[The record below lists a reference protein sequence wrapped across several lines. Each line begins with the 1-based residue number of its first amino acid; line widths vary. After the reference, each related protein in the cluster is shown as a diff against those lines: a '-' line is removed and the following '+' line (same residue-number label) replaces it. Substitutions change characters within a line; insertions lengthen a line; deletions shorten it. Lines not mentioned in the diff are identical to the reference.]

1 MRIGL
6 ERRQRSA
13 PPAAAAVGLGCLVL
27 AAFSLLLPSQP
38 SYDPWAWLQWGREIA
53 FLELDTRSGPSW
65 KPLPVLFTFL
75 FAPLS
80 ELGEGIPPAL
90 WLVTARAGALIA
102 LVLAFRVTWRLA
114 GPDRAVGAGAGAVAV
129 VALLLSPNWLRYMA
143 HGNEAPMA
151 VAFMLA
157 GVDRHLDGARHHAVA
172 FGFLACLLR
181 PEVFPFL
188 AGYSAIVWHAQPAAR
203 RLIAGLAV
211 LLPVLWLLPEWI
223 GSGDALGAA
232 RQARSEPSW
241 SLSLA
246 DRPWLAVLDRWQGLA
261 GIPIEA
267 GALVGAAFASRRR
280 ERVTVALAA
289 LAIGWLALVVLMT
302 QAGFSGNS
310 RYMLP
315 PLVIASLLAGC
326 GAARTVQACARWA
339 HRASTVRWAARP
351 AVARRVARPGGAV
364 VAAALLSLAIA
375 PFLERRVEGLRNQAD
390 SVAPLAALHREL
402 AVAVERVGGPNA
414 VMPYGAPTVNRKFD
428 THLAWELKVPIRHV
442 EAGRSE
448 GVVFR
453 AGGRLSGTP
462 PRRPSRRG
470 MRALVRVG
478 SWSVARPMGDRKR
491 TGPAPKAGLASSD

>member
-1 MRIGL
+1 MQGGL

-13 PPAAAAVGLGCLVL
+13 RTGAGTVGLGCVAL
-27 AAFSLLLPSQP
+27 AAVSLLLPSQP

-80 ELGEGIPPAL
+80 GLGEHIPPAL

-102 LVLAFRVTWRLA
+102 LALAFRVTWRLA
-114 GPDRAVGAGAGAVAV
+114 GPDRSVAAGAGAVAV
-129 VALLLSPNWLRYMA
+129 AALLLSPNWLRYMA

-151 VAFMLA
+151 VAFMLGA
-157 GVDRHLDGARHHAVA
+157 VDRHLDGARHHALTL
-172 FGFLACLLR
+172 GFLACLLR

-188 AGYSAIVWHAQPAAR
+188 AAYSAIVWHVQPAAR
-203 RLIAGLAV
+203 RLITGLAL
-211 LLPVLWLLPEWI
+211 LLPLLWLIPEWL

-241 SLSLA
+241 SLSLE
-246 DRPWLAVLDRWQGLA
+246 DRPWLAVLERWQTLA

-267 GALVGAAFASRRR
+267 GALLGTAFAIRRR
-280 ERVTVALAA
+280 ERVSLALAGLMA
-289 LAIGWLALVVLMT
+289 TWLALVVLMT

-315 PLVIASLLAGC
+315 PLVIASVLAGC
-326 GAARTVQACARWA
+326 GAAC
-339 HRASTVRWAARP
+339 S
-351 AVARRVARPGGAV
+351 
-364 VAAALLSLAIA
+364 VAAAAQVTRRLVALAPGRSRVALRVAPAAAGLAATALLLAA
-375 PFLERRVEGLRNQAD
+375 GARFLDSRIEGFGRQAN
-390 SVAPLAALHREL
+390 SVAPLVTLHREL
-402 AVAVERVGGPNA
+402 AAAVQRVGGPNA

-442 EAGRSE
+442 EGGRGE
-448 GVVFR
+448 GVVFE
-453 AGGRLSGTP
+453 AAGRLSGTP
-462 PRRPSRRG
+462 PRRRGRRD
-470 MRALVRVG
+470 MRALARVG
-478 SWSVARPMGDRKR
+478 SWRVGRAERARALTGRARK
-491 TGPAPKAGLASSD
+491 TGLASSD